1 MRAVAGAGAF
11 KARRR
16 GGVDAY
22 LTFRARLRSTLAR
35 LDVRL
40 LRDFLCCEGLA
51 RGDQDL
57 VLLARHSELELAVL
71 MHRLVL
77 ADAALRDCHRA
88 SRAWLRQHELAI
100 PPASRGY
107 GRPNAGGPALAR
119 SA

>member
-1 MRAVAGAGAF
+1 MRAVAGVGAF
-11 KARRR
+11 TARRR

-22 LTFRARLRSTLAR
+22 LAFRARLRSTLGR
-35 LDVRL
+35 LDVHL
-40 LRDFLCCEGLA
+40 LRDFLCREGLA
-51 RGDQDL
+51 RGDHDL
-57 VLLARHSELELAVL
+57 VVLARQSDLELTVL

-77 ADAALRDCHRA
+77 ADAALSGCHRA
-88 SRAWLRQHELAI
+88 SRAWLRQHELAV